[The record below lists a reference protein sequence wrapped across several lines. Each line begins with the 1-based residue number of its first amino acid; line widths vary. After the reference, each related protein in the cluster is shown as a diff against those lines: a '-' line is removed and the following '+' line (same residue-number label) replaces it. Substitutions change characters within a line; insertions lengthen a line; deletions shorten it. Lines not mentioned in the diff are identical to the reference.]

1 LRHELLNVLQGMA
14 GVTRQLQLS
23 GLTSEQKMW
32 LEAMQRSVDQAD
44 YLVRAAAPWEKGGVA
59 ESGPSRR
66 FNGKVL
72 LEQALLAHMNAA
84 REKGLSLKLSVAP
97 GLPIRWRGDACL
109 VRQLLDNLL
118 GNAVK
123 FTTRGEVRL
132 SARLERD
139 ATVVLTVADTGPG
152 IPEPE
157 RELVFRARER
167 GSGGRDQ
174 PGCGLGLWLSRRI
187 ATRLGGE
194 ICCHAAPGGG
204 AEFSVSLPGLAGSGS
219 CDQSW

>member
-1 LRHELLNVLQGMA
+1 MRHELLNVLQGMA

-23 GLTSEQKMW
+23 GLTGEQEKW

-44 YLVRAAAPWEKGGVA
+44 YLVRAAAPWENSGVA
-59 ESGPSRR
+59 EPEPSRR
-66 FNGKVL
+66 FNGKIL

-84 REKGLSLKLSVAP
+84 QEKGLSLKLSVPP
-97 GLPIRWRGDACL
+97 GLPIRWQGDACL

-123 FTTRGEVRL
+123 FTMRGEVRL
-132 SARLERD
+132 GAHLDRD
-139 ATVVLTVADTGPG
+139 AMLVLTVVDTGPG
-152 IPEPE
+152 VPEAE
-157 RELVFRARER
+157 RELVFQARER

-204 AEFSVSLPGLAGSGS
+204 AEFRVSLPGLACSGS